1 MVLNILCIASG
12 SDNLCQLESSITF
25 KSIRKNDGENSS
37 IKILNCGGRLG
48 LDKNDE
54 IESEVV
60 VEFFT

>member
-1 MVLNILCIASG
+1 MVLNTRCIAHG

-25 KSIRKNDGENSS
+25 KSIRKNEGENSRA
-37 IKILNCGGRLG
+37 KILNCGGRLG
-48 LDKNDE
+48 LDENDE

>member
-1 MVLNILCIASG
+1 MVLNTLCTAHG

-25 KSIRKNDGENSS
+25 KSIRKNEGENSRV
-37 IKILNCGGRLG
+37 KILNCGGRLG
-48 LDKNDE
+48 LDENDE